1 MENSQP
7 APLNLGPDDFDVQ
20 YSDDEASLPPDEPS
34 LPPGEWL
41 RKNLF
46 SSIGNSI
53 ATVLA
58 GLFALWALRGLL
70 NFIFSEERK
79 WDAIRTNLRLLF
91 TQAYP
96 ESQYVRIWVSVGI
109 LMVLAGLGVGAW
121 ARWGGVS
128 MKRISTWLMSGGSFI
143 ALCVVLREPS
153 ALKAED
159 GEPVLDGDNQVVRE
173 SFADA
178 MADRAIW
185 WIIAVVLVG
194 AGLAIVVMRVTH
206 PIQADT

>member
-1 MENSQP
+1 
-7 APLNLGPDDFDVQ
+7 
-20 YSDDEASLPPDEPS
+20 
-34 LPPGEWL
+34 
-41 RKNLF
+41 
-46 SSIGNSI
+46 
-53 ATVLA
+53 
-58 GLFALWALRGLL
+58 
-70 NFIFSEERK
+70 
-79 WDAIRTNLRLLF
+79 
-91 TQAYP
+91 
-96 ESQYVRIWVSVGI
+96 
-109 LMVLAGLGVGAW
+109 
-121 ARWGGVS
+121 

-194 AGLAIVVMRVTH
+194 AGLAIWYGLGDERRRKTFVPTTTFVFGVLGAAVASLWVFNYGHYAFADGEFIAEPGRTVAASTKVPWTVMWLLLVASFGLGRAVTN
-206 PIQADT
+206 AGKSFSS